1 MFDVFDSASVQAI
14 ARLATY
20 IAYPTDYPITIAHY
34 RRVLRY
40 IGERMLRTLANTY
53 HDLPPALR

>member
-1 MFDVFDSASVQAI
+1 MFTVLDNASIIAI
-14 ARLATY
+14 HLRAVVARHV
-20 IAYPTDYPITIAHY
+20 PSVEGHY
-34 RRVLRY
+34 LKVLRY